1 MMPFALKYIM
11 VIISTMVVAAI
22 ATPLVRF
29 LSFKVG
35 AVDNPNARR
44 INKVPMPSAGGL
56 AIFIAFSL
64 AALVFLPRIVTH
76 INYHGTYLHYIL
88 PLIVSSLIII
98 ITGYIDDVKELGPAP
113 KMFGIV
119 LAATLIWFFTEFHFD
134 SFKIPFGGPFIIFPE
149 WLSFFLTVLWIVAI
163 TNAVNLIDGLDGLVS
178 GVSII
183 SLTTMG
189 IVSYFFL
196 HDSNIFLTLTI
207 FILVAAIIGFL
218 PYNYNPAII
227 YLGDTGALFI
237 GFMIGVLSL
246 QGLKNSTA
254 VAVVTPMIILG
265 VPITD
270 TVVAII
276 RRKLSGKKISEAD
289 KMHLHHRLL
298 SLGLTHRGT
307 VLVIYAISFLFS
319 LTSLLLNVSSR
330 LGGVLLVLTMGLG
343 VEVLCELIGIF
354 GENRMPLLN
363 FLRFIGNSSYRQERI
378 ADCKEKRC
386 LRKQQTK
393 KRK

>member
-1 MMPFALKYIM
+1 MIPFALKYIM
-11 VIISTMVVAAI
+11 VIITTMVISAI

-56 AIFIAFSL
+56 AIFIAFTL
-64 AALVFLPRIVTH
+64 AALWFLPGIVTH
-76 INYHGTYLHYIL
+76 VNFHGTYFDYIL
-88 PLIVSSLIII
+88 PLVVASTIIVV
-98 ITGYIDDVKELGPAP
+98 TGFIDDVKELTPAP
-113 KMFGIV
+113 KMLGIV
-119 LAATLIWFFTEFHFD
+119 IAASIIWFFTEFHFD
-134 SFKIPFGGPFIIFPE
+134 SFKIPFGGPFIIFPT

-276 RRKLSGKKISEAD
+276 RRKLSGQKISEAD

-307 VLVIYAISFLFS
+307 VLVIYAISFIFS

-330 LGGVLLVLTMGLG
+330 VGGVLLVLTMGLG

-354 GENRMPLLN
+354 GENRTPLLN
-363 FLRFIGNSSYRQERI
+363 VLRFIGNSSYRQESI
-378 ADCKEKRC
+378 ASLKEKRAIC
-386 LRKQQTK
+386 CHSK

>member
-1 MMPFALKYIM
+1 MIPFALQYII
-11 VIISTMVVAAI
+11 VLISTLVLSAI

-29 LSFKVG
+29 LAFKIG

-44 INKVPMPSAGGL
+44 INKVPMPTAGGL
-56 AIFIAFSL
+56 AVFIAFAVSVL
-64 AALVFLPRIVTH
+64 FFLPGIIKHLNVNGVYIHYVLPLVLAGGIIIVT
-76 INYHGTYLHYIL
+76 GL
-88 PLIVSSLIII
+88 
-98 ITGYIDDVKELGPAP
+98 IDDIKELKPLP
-113 KMFGIV
+113 KLSGI
-119 LAATLIWFFTEFHFD
+119 LIAATIIWLWTDFRFD
-134 SFKIPFGGPFIIFPE
+134 DFKIPFGGPLIHFPS
-149 WLSFFLTVLWIVAI
+149 WVSFFLTVLWIVAI

-196 HDSNIFLTLTI
+196 HDSNIFLPLTI
-207 FILVAAIIGFL
+207 FILVVSIAGFL
-218 PYNYNPAII
+218 PYNYHPAII

-276 RRKLSGKKISEAD
+276 RRSLSGKKIYEAD
-289 KMHLHHRLL
+289 RMHLHHRLL
-298 SLGLTHRGT
+298 SMGLTHRGT
-307 VLVIYAISFLFS
+307 VLVIYAISFIFS

-330 LGGVLLVLTMGLG
+330 LGGVLLMVFLLLG
-343 VEVLCELIGIF
+343 VLILSEMVGIF
-354 GENRMPLLN
+354 GENRTPLLN
-363 FLRFIGNSSYRQERI
+363 TLRFIGNSSYRQEAIDKWKSRRS
-378 ADCKEKRC
+378 K
-386 LRKQQTK
+386 
-393 KRK
+393 

>member
-1 MMPFALKYIM
+1 MIPFALKYIM
-11 VIISTMVVAAI
+11 VIIATMVVAAV

-56 AIFIAFSL
+56 AIFIAFTL
-64 AALVFLPRIVTH
+64 ATTVFLPGIISHVH
-76 INYHGTYLHYIL
+76 YHGTYLNYIL
-88 PLIVSSLIII
+88 PLIFSSFIII
-98 ITGYIDDVKELGPAP
+98 VTGYIDDVRELGPAP

-134 SFKIPFGGPFIIFPE
+134 SFKIPFGGPLLIFPT

-207 FILVAAIIGFL
+207 FVLVAAIIGFL

-270 TVVAII
+270 TVMAII
-276 RRKLSGKKISEAD
+276 RRKLSGQKISEAD

-330 LGGVLLVLTMGLG
+330 VGGILLVLTMGLG

-363 FLRFIGNSSYRQERI
+363 LLRFIGNSSYRQERI
-378 ADCKEKRC
+378 EVYKKR
-386 LRKQQTK
+386 QEEK

>member
-1 MMPFALKYIM
+1 MIPFALKYIM
-11 VIISTMVVAAI
+11 VIISTMVIAAI

-56 AIFIAFSL
+56 AIFIAFTL
-64 AALVFLPRIVTH
+64 AATVFLPGVISHVY
-76 INYHGTYLHYIL
+76 YHGTYLHYIL
-88 PLIVSSLIII
+88 PLIFSSLIVI

-119 LAATLIWFFTEFHFD
+119 LAATLIWLFTEFHFG
-134 SFKIPFGGPFIIFPE
+134 SFKIPFGGPLLVFPT

-270 TVVAII
+270 TVMAII
-276 RRKLSGKKISEAD
+276 RRKLSGQKISEAD

-330 LGGVLLVLTMGLG
+330 VGGILLVLTMGLG

-363 FLRFIGNSSYRQERI
+363 LLRFIGNSSYRQERI
-378 ADCKEKRC
+378 EAYKKR
-386 LRKQQTK
+386 QEEK

>member
-1 MMPFALKYIM
+1 MIPFALKYIM

-64 AALVFLPRIVTH
+64 ATLVFLPRIVTH
-76 INYHGTYLHYIL
+76 INYHGTYLHYIW

-363 FLRFIGNSSYRQERI
+363 LLRFIGNSSYRQERI

>member
-1 MMPFALKYIM
+1 MIPFALQYII
-11 VIISTMVVAAI
+11 VLISTLVLSAV

-29 LSFKVG
+29 LSFKIG

-44 INKVPMPSAGGL
+44 INKVPMPTAGGL
-56 AIFIAFSL
+56 AVFIAFAVSVL
-64 AALVFLPRIVTH
+64 GFLPGIIKHLNVDGVYIHYVFPLVVAGGIIIVT
-76 INYHGTYLHYIL
+76 GL
-88 PLIVSSLIII
+88 
-98 ITGYIDDVKELGPAP
+98 IDDVKELKPLP
-113 KMFGIV
+113 KLSGI
-119 LAATLIWFFTEFHFD
+119 LIAATIIWLWTDFRFD
-134 SFKIPFGGPFIIFPE
+134 DFKIPFGGPLIHFPG
-149 WLSFFLTVLWIVAI
+149 WVSFLLTVLWIVAI
-163 TNAVNLIDGLDGLVS
+163 TNAVNLFDGLDGLVS

-196 HDSNIFLTLTI
+196 HDSNIFLPLTI
-207 FILVAAIIGFL
+207 FILVVSIAGFL
-218 PYNYNPAII
+218 PYNYHPAII

-276 RRKLSGKKISEAD
+276 RRHLSGKKFYEAD
-289 KMHLHHRLL
+289 RMHLHHRLL
-298 SLGLTHRGT
+298 SMGLTHRGT
-307 VLVIYAISFLFS
+307 VLVIYAISFIFS

-330 LGGVLLVLTMGLG
+330 LGGVLLMVFLLLG
-343 VEVLCELIGIF
+343 VLILSEMVGIF
-354 GENRMPLLN
+354 GENRTPLLN
-363 FLRFIGNSSYRQERI
+363 TLRFIGNSSYRQEAI
-378 ADCKEKRC
+378 EKWKSR
-386 LRKQQTK
+386 RSK
-393 KRK
+393 

>member
-1 MMPFALKYIM
+1 MIPFALKYIM
-11 VIISTMVVAAI
+11 VIISTMVVAAV

-29 LSFKVG
+29 LSLRVG

-76 INYHGTYLHYIL
+76 VNYHGTYLHYVL

>member
-1 MMPFALKYIM
+1 MIPFALKYIM
-11 VIISTMVVAAI
+11 VIITTMVISAI

-56 AIFIAFSL
+56 AIFIAFTL
-64 AALVFLPRIVTH
+64 AALWFLPGIVTH
-76 INYHGTYLHYIL
+76 VNFHGTYFDYIL
-88 PLIVSSLIII
+88 PLVVASTIIVV
-98 ITGYIDDVKELGPAP
+98 TGFIDDVKELTPAP
-113 KMFGIV
+113 KMLGIV
-119 LAATLIWFFTEFHFD
+119 IAASIIWFFTEFHFD
-134 SFKIPFGGPFIIFPE
+134 SFKIPFGGPFIIFPT

-218 PYNYNPAII
+218 PYNYHPAII

-270 TVVAII
+270 TVMAII
-276 RRKLSGKKISEAD
+276 RRKLSGQKISEAD
-289 KMHLHHRLL
+289 RMHLHHRLL

-307 VLVIYAISFLFS
+307 VLVIYAISFIFS

-330 LGGVLLVLTMGLG
+330 VGGVLLVLTMGLG
-343 VEVLCELIGIF
+343 VEILSELIGIF
-354 GENRMPLLN
+354 GENRTPLLN
-363 FLRFIGNSSYRQERI
+363 LLRFIGNSSYRQESI
-378 ADCKEKRC
+378 ASFKEKRAIC
-386 LRKQQTK
+386 RHSK